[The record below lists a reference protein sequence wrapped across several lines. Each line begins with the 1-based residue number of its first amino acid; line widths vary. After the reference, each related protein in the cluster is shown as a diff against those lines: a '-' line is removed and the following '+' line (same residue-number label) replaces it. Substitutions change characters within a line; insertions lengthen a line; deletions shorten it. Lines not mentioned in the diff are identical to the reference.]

1 MEGPRETRI
10 VPRRPAAALAA
21 EALADARH
29 ARQVIVDW
37 GVRIPADSRLDQ
49 AITVLEQIQRI
60 GTLAADPTGQGLAVS
75 ALQTALD
82 YRDIAASLPP
92 HRVASVRKGVEG
104 SLGGTLDPNAA
115 NRGPLQLQTQ
125 HLVAAAF
132 HRGGADVEYPTHSP
146 QKGVSSPDLLL
157 PNGASLYAVEVKR
170 PEKRHN
176 IAPRFDDAVKQLGSY
191 GQPGAVVIDAT
202 DCLRDV
208 PFPDFEAEAHAVA
221 MELYDRVWAG
231 APVGFRSGYRDVML
245 VAVVARGIWQTNPK
259 RAQELQIAN
268 VSAIARFA
276 HTENS
281 LMAHRGAWM
290 RQTLQDGLVQ
300 LGFSSDEE
308 PKPW

>member
-1 MEGPRETRI
+1 MEGPRETRV
-10 VPRRPAAALAA
+10 VPRRPAADLAA
-21 EALADARH
+21 ASLTDARH

-37 GVRIPADSRLDQ
+37 GVRVPADSRLDQ
-49 AITVLEQIQRI
+49 AIAVLEDVHLT
-60 GTLAADPTGQGLAVS
+60 GTLPADPIGQGLAVS

-82 YRDIAASLPP
+82 YRDIAASLPA

-104 SLGGTLDPNAA
+104 SLGGRLDPNAA
-115 NRGPLQLQTQ
+115 DRGPLQLQTQ

-146 QKGVSSPDLLL
+146 HKGMSSPDLLL
-157 PNGASLYAVEVKR
+157 PKGISLYAVEVKR

-176 IAPRFDDAVKQLGSY
+176 IAPRFDDAVEQLVSY

-208 PFPDFEAEAHAVA
+208 PFADFEAEAHAVA
-221 MELYDRVWAG
+221 MELYSRVWGG
-231 APVGFRSGYRDVML
+231 APIGFRAGYRDVML
-245 VAVVARGIWQTNPK
+245 AAVVARGTWQTNPD
-259 RAQELQIAN
+259 RAQELQISN

-281 LMAHRGAWM
+281 LMARRGEWM
-290 RQTLQDGLVQ
+290 RQALQDGLVQ
-300 LGFSSDEE
+300 LGFSSDEA
-308 PKPW
+308 PTPW